1 MENTSHTLIVIQT
14 LGGIG
19 LFLLGMVVM
28 TSGLTALA
36 GDSIRRALM
45 RFTHSPLSG
54 AITGAASTAI
64 IQSSSATT
72 VAAIGFVG
80 AGLMSFPAALGIVFG
95 ANIGTTLTGWL
106 VAILGFKLK
115 LSLIVLPLIFVGM
128 ILKLFA
134 NERLANT
141 GYAIAGFGVIF
152 VGITFMQEGMQ
163 GLEHLFNFEGFASD
177 SLFTRLQLV
186 ALGIIFTIVTQS
198 SSAGVATAL
207 SALFAG
213 LINFE
218 QAAALVIGMDVGT
231 TFTAAV
237 ATIGGSIGAKRTGL
251 SHVIYNLFTA
261 IGALI
266 LLTPYI
272 WLWEKLSPGQLL
284 ANAEIALVAFHTTFN
299 TIGVFF
305 VLPFTNRFVKL
316 IERLIPESRH
326 PYSEKLDKALLTQ
339 PSLAIS
345 NAQKNIYFQAL
356 ALLKH
361 VQVLLNAGPT
371 QQRANITDLKKAID
385 ETHRYIDLIHLTP
398 KEHQDWDR
406 LIAIVHTLDHL
417 QRLHERC
424 EEEEDRAM
432 AALEAESMT
441 DSLQQLK
448 DLLKTVIP
456 LFENNQWQKANELS
470 SKVADDIETQ
480 QQPVREKVLQRLAS
494 GEIDAPTA
502 TARLEA
508 IRWLDRVSRHIAR
521 IIHHYHISLMAAGTE
536 AGGTGK
542 I

>member
-1 MENTSHTLIVIQT
+1 MENISHTFIIIQT

-19 LFLLGMVVM
+19 LFLLGMIIM
-28 TSGLTALA
+28 TNGLTALA

-54 AITGAASTAI
+54 AITGATSTAL

-95 ANIGTTLTGWL
+95 ANIGTTVTGWL

-115 LSLIVLPLIFVGM
+115 LSLIVLPLIFIGA

-134 NERLANT
+134 SGRWANV
-141 GYAIAGFGVIF
+141 GYALAGFGVIF
-152 VGITFMQEGMQ
+152 VGITFMQQGMQ
-163 GLEHLFNFEGFASD
+163 GLEQFFSFEGFTGD
-177 SLFTRLQLV
+177 SIFVRLQLV
-186 ALGIIFTIVTQS
+186 ALGIIFTVLTQS

-261 IGALI
+261 FGALV
-266 LLTPYI
+266 LLTPFI
-272 WLWEKLSPGQLL
+272 WGWEKLFPGQLL
-284 ANAEIALVAFHTTFN
+284 ANAEIALVAFHTFFN
-299 TIGVFF
+299 TIGVIL
-305 VLPFTNRFVKL
+305 VLPFTHRFVTL
-316 IERLIPESRH
+316 IERIIPEARH
-326 PYSEKLDKALLTQ
+326 PYSQKLDKALLQQ
-339 PSLAIS
+339 PELALS
-345 NAQKNIYFQAL
+345 NAQKNIYYQVL

-361 VQVLLNAGPT
+361 IQALLNVGPIK
-371 QQRANITDLKKAID
+371 QRADIADLQKAID
-385 ETHRYIDLIHLTP
+385 ETHNYIDLIHLKP
-398 KEHQDWDR
+398 KEHQEWDR

-432 AALEAESMT
+432 AALEAESMA
-441 DSLQQLK
+441 DSLRQLK
-448 DLLKTVIP
+448 EFLIIVIP
-456 LFENNQWQKANELS
+456 LFETNQWHKADQLAAN
-470 SKVADDIETQ
+470 VAKDIEQ
-480 QQPVREKVLQRLAS
+480 QHQPIREKVLQRLAS
-494 GEIDAPTA
+494 GELDAPTA

-508 IRWLDRVSRHIAR
+508 IRWLERVSRHIAR
-521 IIHHYHISLMAAGTE
+521 ILHYYQLSLTLAGTD
-536 AGGTGK
+536 TSNTNDS
-542 I
+542 